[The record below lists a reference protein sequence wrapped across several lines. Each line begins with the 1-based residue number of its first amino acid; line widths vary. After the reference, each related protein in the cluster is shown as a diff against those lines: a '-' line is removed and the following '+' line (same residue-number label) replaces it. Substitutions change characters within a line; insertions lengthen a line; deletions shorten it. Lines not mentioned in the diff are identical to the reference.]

1 MKSPLFDIDNW
12 REIGATLARNKT
24 RTFLTAFG
32 IFWGTA
38 MLAMLWGGAAGL
50 KGMLLRNFDGFA
62 TNMGVIEPGRTSI
75 PYKGFNKGMRI
86 KINQTDLD
94 AIRKRVPHIEASS
107 GVVMQMVNV
116 AYNTKGKTQVFCQG
130 VEPDYF
136 NIQYPVIYS
145 GRIFNQTDIRD
156 RKKVVEIGKNL
167 ANELFGEENP
177 IGKYLNINGVYFQ
190 IIGVIGQSGEFSIG
204 DKFDDSVF
212 LPENVMRSAFALG
225 NDVDF
230 MMFTVD
236 PGYDPDD
243 VKPTLMSVIRS
254 NHPIH
259 PEDESAIRM
268 MNVAEQFRMV
278 DNVFLGVSLLAL
290 FVGAGTLIAGIIGVG
305 NIMWIIVKERTQE
318 IGIRRA
324 IGAKP
329 KDIIVQILSEGMVL
343 TAIAGTAGI
352 VFATLV
358 LTVVENIT
366 YDPVTGSAHFM
377 LRFTHALWIMFVFL
391 ILGTAAGLI
400 PSIKAMKI
408 KPIEAMREK

>member
-1 MKSPLFDIDNW
+1 MKNSFFDIDNW

-50 KGMLLRNFDGFA
+50 KGLLMRNFDGFA
-62 TNMGVIEPGRTSI
+62 TNMAVVQPGRTSI
-75 PYKGFNKGMRI
+75 PYKGFNKGRRI
-86 KINQTDLD
+86 KINQRDLE
-94 AIRKRVPHIEASS
+94 AIKSYVPHIEASS
-107 GVVMQMVNV
+107 GIIMQSVNV
-116 AYNTKGKTQVFCQG
+116 SYNTTSKSNIFCEG

-136 NIQYPVIYS
+136 KIQYPVVYQ
-145 GRIFNQTDIRD
+145 GRLFNNTDIREGE
-156 RKKVVEIGKNL
+156 KVAEIGKNL
-167 ANELFGEENP
+167 AHELFKDESP
-177 IGKYLNINGVYFQ
+177 LGKFLNINGVFFK

-204 DKFDDSVF
+204 NKIDDSVI
-212 LPENVMRSAFALG
+212 LPEKVMRRAFGLG

-230 MMFTVD
+230 LMFTVI
-236 PGYDPDD
+236 PQYDPDD
-243 VKPTLMSVIRS
+243 IKPALMRVLRAG
-254 NHPIH
+254 HPIH
-259 PEDESAIRM
+259 PEDDTAIWM
-268 MNVAEQFRMV
+268 MNVAREFKMV

-290 FVGAGTLIAGIIGVG
+290 FVGLGTLIAGIIGVG

-329 KDIIVQILSEGMVL
+329 RDIIIQVLSEGIAL
-343 TAIAGTAGI
+343 TAVAGLAGI

-358 LTVVENIT
+358 LYIIEKIS

-377 LRFTHALWIMFVFL
+377 LRFDHAVIIMFVFL
-391 ILGTAAGLI
+391 ILGSLAGLI
-400 PSIKAMKI
+400 PSLKAMKI
-408 KPIEAMREK
+408 KPIEAMRDK

>member
-1 MKSPLFDIDNW
+1 MKNPIFDIDNW
-12 REIGATLARNKT
+12 REIGATLSRNKT

-50 KGMLLRNFDGFA
+50 KGMLLRNFNGFA
-62 TNMGVIEPGRTSI
+62 TNMAVIQPVRTSI
-75 PYKGFNKGMRI
+75 PYKGFNKGRRI
-86 KINQTDLD
+86 KINQTDLE
-94 AIRKRVPHIEASS
+94 AIKDRVPHIESSS
-107 GVVMQMVNV
+107 GIIMRNVNV
-116 AYNTKGKTQVFCQG
+116 AYNTTSKTNVFCEG
-130 VEPDYF
+130 VEPGYF
-136 NIQYPVIYS
+136 NIQLPIIYE
-145 GRIFNQTDIRD
+145 GRLINEMDIRE
-156 RKKVVEIGKNL
+156 RKKVAEIGKNL
-167 ANELFGEENP
+167 ANEIFGNEDP
-177 IGKYLNINGVYFQ
+177 IGKFINVNGVFFQ
-190 IIGVIGQSGEFSIG
+190 IIGVLGQSGEFSIG
-204 DKFDDSVF
+204 GKTDDSII
-212 LPENVMRSAFALG
+212 LPENVMRSAFAMG

-243 VKPTLMSVIRS
+243 VKPALMRVLRA

-259 PEDESAIRM
+259 PDDETAIRM
-268 MNVAEQFRMV
+268 MNVAEEFRMV

-329 KDIIVQILSEGMVL
+329 RDIITQILSEGVVL
-343 TAIAGTAGI
+343 TVVAGTAGI

-358 LTVVENIT
+358 LFIIEKAT
-366 YDPVTGSAHFM
+366 YDPLSGSANFM
-377 LRFTHALWIMFVFL
+377 LTFENAIWIMLVFL
-391 ILGTAAGLI
+391 VLGTAAGLI

-408 KPIEAMREK
+408 KPIEAIRDK

>member
-1 MKSPLFDIDNW
+1 MKNPIFDIDNW
-12 REIGATLARNKT
+12 REIGATLSRNKT

-50 KGMLLRNFDGFA
+50 KGMLLRNFNGFA
-62 TNMGVIEPGRTSI
+62 TNMAVIQPGRTSI
-75 PYKGFNKGMRI
+75 PYKGFNKGMRM
-86 KINQTDLD
+86 KINQGDLE
-94 AIRKRVPHIEASS
+94 AIRERVPHIESSS
-107 GVVMQMVNV
+107 GIVMRNVNV
-116 AYNTKGKTQVFCQG
+116 AYNTTGKSNVFCEG
-130 VEPDYF
+130 VEPGYF
-136 NIQYPVIYS
+136 NIQQPIIYG
-145 GRIFNQTDIRD
+145 GRLINEMDIRE
-156 RKKVVEIGKNL
+156 RKKVAEIGRNL
-167 ANELFGEENP
+167 ANELFGNEDP
-177 IGKYLNINGVYFQ
+177 IGKFININGVFFQ
-190 IIGVIGQSGEFSIG
+190 IIGVLGQSGEFSIG
-204 DKFDDSVF
+204 AKTDDS
-212 LPENVMRSAFALG
+212 LIIPENVMRSAFAMG

-243 VKPTLMSVIRS
+243 VYPVLMRVLRA

-259 PEDESAIRM
+259 PDDETAIRM
-268 MNVAEQFRMV
+268 MNVAQEFRMV

-290 FVGAGTLIAGIIGVG
+290 FVGIGTLIAGIIGVG

-329 KDIIVQILSEGMVL
+329 RDIIIQVLSEGIVL
-343 TAIAGTAGI
+343 TVIAGFAGI

-358 LTVVENIT
+358 LFIVEKAT
-366 YDPVTGSAHFM
+366 YDPLSGSANFM
-377 LRFTHALWIMFVFL
+377 LKFEHAIWIMLIFL
-391 ILGTAAGLI
+391 VLGTAAGLI

-408 KPIEAMREK
+408 KPIEAIRDK

>member
-1 MKSPLFDIDNW
+1 MKNPIFDIDNW
-12 REIGATLARNKT
+12 REIGATLSRNKT

-50 KGMLLRNFDGFA
+50 KGMLMRNFDGFA
-62 TNMGVIEPGRTSI
+62 TNMAVIQPGRTSI
-75 PYKGFNKGMRI
+75 SYKGFNKGMKI
-86 KINQTDLD
+86 KITQADLD
-94 AIRKRVPHIEASS
+94 AIRNRVPNIEASS
-107 GVVMQMVNV
+107 GIIMEMANL
-116 AYNTKGKTQVFCQG
+116 AYNTKSKASVFCEG
-130 VEPDYF
+130 VEPDF
-136 NIQYPVIYS
+136 FKIQYPVIYK
-145 GRIFNQTDIRD
+145 GRLFNEADIKE
-156 RKKVVEIGKNL
+156 RKKVAEIGKNL
-167 ANELFGEENP
+167 ANELFGNDDP
-177 IGKYLNINGVYFQ
+177 VGKFISINGVYFQ

-204 DKFDDSVF
+204 DKIDDSII

-225 NDVDF
+225 NNVDF
-230 MMFTVD
+230 MMFTAD

-243 VKPTLMSVIRS
+243 IKPTLMRVLRS

-259 PEDESAIRM
+259 PQDETAIRM

-329 KDIIVQILSEGMVL
+329 RDIIVQVLSEGIVL
-343 TAIAGTAGI
+343 TAVAGTAGI

-358 LTVVENIT
+358 LFVVEHAT
-366 YDPVTGSAHFM
+366 YDPLAGSANFM
-377 LRFTHALWIMFVFL
+377 LRFNHAVGIMFIFL
-391 ILGTAAGLI
+391 VLGTIAGLI

>member
-1 MKSPLFDIDNW
+1 MKNPIFDIDNW
-12 REIGATLARNKT
+12 REIGATLSRNKT

-50 KGMLLRNFDGFA
+50 KGMLLRNFNGFA
-62 TNMGVIEPGRTSI
+62 TNMAVIQPGRTSI
-75 PYKGFNKGMRI
+75 PYKGFNKGRRI
-86 KINQTDLD
+86 KINQTDLE
-94 AIRKRVPHIEASS
+94 AIKDRVPHIESSS
-107 GVVMQMVNV
+107 GIIMRNVNV
-116 AYNTKGKTQVFCQG
+116 AYNTTSKTNVFCEG
-130 VEPDYF
+130 VEPGYF
-136 NIQYPVIYS
+136 NIQLPIIYE
-145 GRIFNQTDIRD
+145 GRLINEMDIRE
-156 RKKVVEIGKNL
+156 RKKVAEIGKNL
-167 ANELFGEENP
+167 ANEIFGNEDP
-177 IGKYLNINGVYFQ
+177 IGKFINVNGVFFQ
-190 IIGVIGQSGEFSIG
+190 IIGVLGQSGEFSIG
-204 DKFDDSVF
+204 GKTDDSII
-212 LPENVMRSAFALG
+212 LPENVMRSAFAMG

-243 VKPTLMSVIRS
+243 VKPALMRVLRA

-259 PEDESAIRM
+259 PDDETAIRM
-268 MNVAEQFRMV
+268 MNVAEEFRMV

-329 KDIIVQILSEGMVL
+329 RDIITQILSEGVVL
-343 TAIAGTAGI
+343 TVVAGTAGI

-358 LTVVENIT
+358 LFIVEKAT
-366 YDPVTGSAHFM
+366 YDPLSGSANFM
-377 LRFTHALWIMFVFL
+377 LTFENAIWIMLVFL
-391 ILGTAAGLI
+391 VLGTAAGLI

-408 KPIEAMREK
+408 KPIEAIRDK

>member
-1 MKSPLFDIDNW
+1 MKNPIFDIDNW
-12 REIGATLARNKT
+12 HEIGATLSRNKT

-50 KGMLLRNFDGFA
+50 KGMLMRNFDGLA
-62 TNMGVIEPGRTSI
+62 TNMAVFDGERTTIS
-75 PYKGFNKGMRI
+75 YKGFNKGM
-86 KINQTDLD
+86 KVKLNQNDLEGF
-94 AIRKRVPHIEASS
+94 RNRVPHIDASS
-107 GVVMQMVNV
+107 GIKMQTGNL
-116 AYNTKGKTQVFCQG
+116 AYNTKSKTGVFIRG
-130 VEPDYF
+130 AEPEFFEIQLPVVYKGRLF
-136 NIQYPVIYS
+136 NEADVKE
-145 GRIFNQTDIRD
+145 RR
-156 RKKVVEIGKNL
+156 KVVEIGKNI
-167 ANELFGEENP
+167 ANELFGDEDP
-177 IGKYLNINGVYFQ
+177 VGKFLSINGIYFQ
-190 IIGVIGQSGEFSIG
+190 IIGVLGQTGEFTIG
-204 DKFDDSVF
+204 EKMDDSVTI
-212 LPENVMRSAFALG
+212 PQNVMRDAFGLDNAI
-225 NDVDF
+225 DF
-230 MMFTVD
+230 VMFTAEK
-236 PGYDPDD
+236 GYDPND
-243 VKPTLMSVIRS
+243 VKPDLMRVLRS

-259 PEDESAIRM
+259 PDDENAIWF

-329 KDIIVQILSEGMVL
+329 KDIIMQVLSEGVVL
-343 TAIAGTAGI
+343 TVIAGMAGI

-358 LTVVENIT
+358 LFIVDKAT
-366 YDPVTGSAHFM
+366 YDPLTGSAHFM
-377 LRFTHALWIMFVFL
+377 LMFSHAIAIMFIFL

-408 KPIEAMREK
+408 KPIEAMRDK

>member
-1 MKSPLFDIDNW
+1 MKSPLLDIDNW
-12 REIGATLARNKT
+12 REIGTTLSRNKT

-62 TNMGVIEPGRTSI
+62 TNMAVIDPERTSL
-75 PYKGFNKGMRI
+75 PYKGFNKGM
-86 KINQTDLD
+86 KVTINQTDLD
-94 AIRKRVPHIEASS
+94 NIRNKVPHIEASS
-107 GVVMQMVNV
+107 GIIMQNVNV
-116 AYNTKGKTQVFCQG
+116 AYNTNSKTQVFCQG

-136 NIQYPVIYS
+136 KIQYPILYK
-145 GRIFNQTDIRD
+145 GRLFNDIDIRS
-156 RKKVVEIGKNL
+156 RKKVVEVGKNI
-167 ANELFGEENP
+167 ANDLFGEEDP
-177 IGKYLNINGVYFQ
+177 IGKFISINGVYFQ
-190 IIGVIGQSGEFSIG
+190 VIGVIGQSGEFSLG
-204 DKFDDSVF
+204 DKTDNSVVI
-212 LPENVMRSAFALG
+212 PENVMRGAFAMG
-225 NDVDF
+225 NNVDF
-230 MMFTVD
+230 MMFTAM

-243 VKPTLMSVIRS
+243 IKPDLMRVIRS

-259 PEDESAIRM
+259 PEDDNAIRM

-278 DNVFLGVSLLAL
+278 DRMFLGVSILAL

-329 KDIIVQILSEGMVL
+329 RDIIVQVLSEGVVL
-343 TAIAGTAGI
+343 TAVAGLAGI
-352 VFATLV
+352 VFATFV
-358 LTVVENIT
+358 LYIVEKVT
-366 YDPVTGSAHFM
+366 YDPLTGSANFM
-377 LRFTHALWIMFVFL
+377 LRFDHAVWIMLVFL
-391 ILGTAAGLI
+391 VLGTAAGLI

-408 KPIEAMREK
+408 KPIEAMRDK

>member
-1 MKSPLFDIDNW
+1 MKNPIFDIDNW
-12 REIGATLARNKT
+12 REIGSTLSRNKT

-62 TNMGVIEPGRTSI
+62 TNMAVIEPGRTSI
-75 PYKGFNKGMRI
+75 PYKGFNKGMKI
-86 KINQTDLD
+86 KIDQNDLD
-94 AIRKRVPHIEASS
+94 AIKNRVPNIEASS
-107 GVVMQMVNV
+107 GILFKMVNV
-116 AYNTKGKTQVFCQG
+116 AYNTVSKTGIFCEG

-136 NIQYPVIYS
+136 KIQYPIVYE
-145 GRIFNQTDIRD
+145 GRLFNEADIRN

-167 ANELFGEENP
+167 ANELFGSENP
-177 IGKYLNINGVYFQ
+177 IGKFININGVYFQ
-190 IIGVIGQSGEFSIG
+190 IIGVLGQSGEFSIG
-204 DKFDDSVF
+204 NKIDDSVI

-225 NDVDF
+225 NNVDF
-230 MMFTVD
+230 LMFTVE
-236 PGYDPDD
+236 PGIDPDE
-243 VKPTLMSVIRS
+243 VKPALMRVIRA

-259 PEDESAIRM
+259 HEDETAIRM

-278 DNVFLGVSLLAL
+278 DNIFLGVSILAL

-329 KDIIVQILSEGMVL
+329 RDIIIQVLSEGVVL
-343 TAIAGTAGI
+343 TAIAGLAGI

-358 LTVVENIT
+358 LFIVEKST
-366 YDPVTGSAHFM
+366 YDPLTGSANFM
-377 LRFTHALWIMFVFL
+377 LKFNHAIWIMLVFL
-391 ILGTAAGLI
+391 FLGTGAGLI

-408 KPIEAMREK
+408 KPIEAMRDK

>member
-1 MKSPLFDIDNW
+1 MKNPVFDLDNW
-12 REIGATLARNKT
+12 REIGATLSRNKT

-62 TNMGVIEPGRTSI
+62 TNMAVISPGRTSI
-75 PYKGFNKGMRI
+75 PYKGFNKGMSVR
-86 KINQTDLD
+86 INQLDLD
-94 AIRKRVPHIEASS
+94 AIRNGVPHIEASS
-107 GVVMQMVNV
+107 GIVMQNVNV
-116 AYNTKGKTQVFCQG
+116 AYNTKSKAGVFVEG
-130 VEPDYF
+130 VEPDFFRIQIPILYKGRLF
-136 NIQYPVIYS
+136 NS
-145 GRIFNQTDIRD
+145 SDIRE

-167 ANELFGEENP
+167 ANELFGDEDP
-177 IGKYLNINGVYFQ
+177 VGKFLSLNGIFFQ
-190 IIGVIGQSGEFSIG
+190 IVGVIGQSGEFNIG
-204 DKFDDSVF
+204 DKIDDSLVM
-212 LPENVMRSAFALG
+212 PENVMRSAFAMG
-225 NDVDF
+225 NNVDF

-243 VKPTLMSVIRS
+243 VKPYLMRVIRS

-259 PEDESAIRM
+259 PEDETAIRM

-278 DNVFLGVSLLAL
+278 DNIFLGVSLLAL

-329 KDIIVQILSEGMVL
+329 RDIIIQVLSEGVVL
-343 TAIAGTAGI
+343 TIIAGTAGI
-352 VFATLV
+352 VFATFV
-358 LTVVENIT
+358 LYIVEQFT

-377 LRFTHALWIMFVFL
+377 LRFDHAVGIMLVFL

-408 KPIEAMREK
+408 KPIEAMRDK